1 MFDTCCSSWSGK
13 VPEVMEKSLLTRTV
27 MSLAAASAF
36 AMVSSASA
44 TTITAWTFENNT
56 VAVNNNPAPSTGTGT
71 ASSIGMDVYGT
82 PNVGVTTDDILV
94 GKSSDTG
101 ANTLANTTQT
111 WRVRAQAGANG
122 AANGWSS
129 LAPIGAQGAV
139 FAASTAGFS
148 GINVSFDFYSTN
160 QGEANMALEYTTDGS
175 TWTDLPITIP
185 AADTGLSLLTNST
198 SSNTITGSYVQITG
212 GQGWFPNLTAT
223 ISDPAAANNPNFAIE
238 IVNASTGGDDI
249 GASSG
254 PYNNSSGNWRFDNVA
269 ISGTATAAPE
279 PASLG
284 VLTLGGIALLAR
296 RRK

>member
-1 MFDTCCSSWSGK
+1 
-13 VPEVMEKSLLTRTV
+13 MEKNLHTRIFTSMAV
-27 MSLAAASAF
+27 AATLGVASSAF
-36 AMVSSASA
+36 A

-56 VAVNNNPAPSTGTGT
+56 VAVNNSPTPSTGTGT
-71 ASSIGMDVYGT
+71 ASSIGMDVYPT
-82 PNVGVTTDDILV
+82 PNVGVTTDDVLV

-101 ANTLANTTQT
+101 ANTLADTGQT

-129 LAPIGAQGAV
+129 LAPIGTQGGV

-148 GINVSFDFYSTN
+148 SINVSFDFYTTN

-198 SSNTITGSYVQITG
+198 SSNTITGSYVQVAG
-212 GQGWFPNLTAT
+212 GQNWFPNLTAT
-223 ISDPAAANNPNFAIE
+223 ISNPAAANDPKFAIE
-238 IVNASTGGDDI
+238 IVNASTGADDI
-249 GASSG
+249 GASG
-254 PYNNSSGNWRFDNVA
+254 GGYNNNSGNWRFDNIV
-269 ISGTATAAPE
+269 ISGTAAPE

-284 VLTLGGIALLAR
+284 VLAVGGLALLAR